1 MTTPTAGAA
10 TAATTAVVL
19 MNLGTPDAPTPAAL
33 RRYLAQFLSDRRVV
47 ELPRWLWWPVL
58 HGVILR
64 TRPAQSARKYA
75 SIWRP
80 EGSPLLY
87 WSQRQAIRLL
97 GSLGEAGH
105 RVLVHVAM
113 RYGSPALPD
122 VMDELMRQGVQRV
135 LVLPLYPQ
143 YSATTT
149 ASAFDA
155 VAQWLQHTR
164 RLPELRFVNDYHD
177 DPAYIDALAS
187 SVRAHWQREG
197 RGERLVMSFHG
208 IPARCVERGDPYR
221 DQCLRTAGLL
231 ANRLGLPQ
239 GELVV
244 SFQSRLGRARW
255 LEPYT
260 EPTLRQLAAQGVRVV
275 DAMCPGFAADNLETL
290 EEIAI
295 EGRDAF
301 VGAGGDA
308 LRFISCLND
317 DDAWIRAL
325 AGLAQRH
332 LQGWATRSGTPAT

>member
-1 MTTPTAGAA
+1 MTPPAPGAA
-10 TAATTAVVL
+10 TAASTAVVL

-58 HGVILR
+58 HGLILR

-80 EGSPLLY
+80 DGSPLLY
-87 WSQRQAIRLL
+87 WCQRQAVRLL

-105 RVLVHVAM
+105 RVQVRLAM
-113 RYGSPALPD
+113 RYGAPALPD

-155 VAQWLQHTR
+155 VAQWLLCTR

-208 IPARCVERGDPYR
+208 VPARCIERGDPYR

-239 GELVV
+239 GEL
-244 SFQSRLGRARW
+244 
-255 LEPYT
+255 PK
-260 EPTLRQLAAQGVRVV
+260 P
-275 DAMCPGFAADNLETL
+275 
-290 EEIAI
+290 
-295 EGRDAF
+295 
-301 VGAGGDA
+301 AGP
-308 LRFISCLND
+308 
-317 DDAWIRAL
+317 RAL
-325 AGLAQRH
+325 ARALYRAHAAEIGGPRCTCHRRHVPGLCRRQPGNPRGDRH
-332 LQGWATRSGTPAT
+332 RGS

>member
-1 MTTPTAGAA
+1 
-10 TAATTAVVL
+10 

-58 HGVILR
+58 HGLILR

-80 EGSPLLY
+80 DGSPLLY
-87 WSQRQAIRLL
+87 WSQRQAVRLL

-105 RVLVHVAM
+105 RVQVRLAM
-113 RYGSPALPD
+113 RYGAPALPD

-155 VAQWLQHTR
+155 VAQWLLCTR

-208 IPARCVERGDPYR
+208 IPARCIERGDPYR

-260 EPTLRQLAAQGVRVV
+260 EPTLRKLAAQGVRVI

-301 VGAGGDA
+301 VGAGGEA
-308 LRFISCLND
+308 LRFIPCLND

-332 LQGWATRSGTPAT
+332 LQGWSTRSGAPAV

>member
-1 MTTPTAGAA
+1 MTPPAPGAA
-10 TAATTAVVL
+10 TAASTAVVL

-58 HGVILR
+58 HGLILR

-80 EGSPLLY
+80 DGSPLLY
-87 WSQRQAIRLL
+87 WSQRQAVRLL

-105 RVLVHVAM
+105 RVQVRLAM
-113 RYGSPALPD
+113 RYGAPALPD

-155 VAQWLQHTR
+155 VAQWLLCTR

-208 IPARCVERGDPYR
+208 IPARCIERGDPYR

-260 EPTLRQLAAQGVRVV
+260 EPTLRKLAAQGVRVI

-301 VGAGGDA
+301 VGAGGEA
-308 LRFISCLND
+308 LRFIPCLND

-332 LQGWATRSGTPAT
+332 LQGWSTRSGAPAV

>member
-1 MTTPTAGAA
+1 MTPPAPGAA
-10 TAATTAVVL
+10 TAASTAVVL

-58 HGVILR
+58 HGLILR

-80 EGSPLLY
+80 DGSPLLY
-87 WSQRQAIRLL
+87 WSQRQAVRLL

-105 RVLVHVAM
+105 RVQVRLAM
-113 RYGSPALPD
+113 RYGAPALPD

-155 VAQWLQHTR
+155 VAQWLLCTR

-208 IPARCVERGDPYR
+208 IPARCIERGDPYR
-221 DQCLRTAGLL
+221 DQCLRTAALL

-260 EPTLRQLAAQGVRVV
+260 EPTLRKLAAQGVRVI
-275 DAMCPGFAADNLETL
+275 DAMCLGFAADNLETL

-301 VGAGGDA
+301 VGAGGEA
-308 LRFISCLND
+308 LRFIPCLHD

-332 LQGWATRSGTPAT
+332 LQGWSTRSGAPAV